1 MKSLAPPREAI
12 APVVALAL
20 AEDIGA
26 GDLTSQS
33 VVPAYARFRAA
44 LTAREPLTLAGLPV
58 VHEVYRQLGDPEAVD
73 DATPEGARLR
83 PGDIVGMIDTNA
95 RLALTGE
102 RTALNFLQRLSGIA
116 TLTRTFV
123 DEVAG
128 TGACILDTRKTVPGL
143 RALDKYAVAM
153 GGGVNH
159 RFGLFDAVL
168 IKDNHIAAAGGV
180 SAALRAAQAA
190 HRNGVRVQIEV
201 DTLDQLNEALDSGAE
216 FVLLDNMTPAQ
227 VRTAVNRAAG
237 SARLEVSGLVN
248 LENVRAYAETGVDDI
263 SVGSLTH
270 SARAVDIGL
279 DATEL
284 SHPSTE
290 SVG

>member
-1 MKSLAPPREAI
+1 MNAPAPPQEAI
-12 APVVALAL
+12 ARIVALAL
-20 AEDIGA
+20 AEDIGS
-26 GDLTSQS
+26 GDLTSQA
-33 VVPAYARFRAA
+33 VVPEHVRFGAA

-58 VHEVYRQLGDPEAVD
+58 VHEVYRQLGDPEALD
-73 DATPEGARLR
+73 DAAREGVKLQ
-83 PGDIVGMIDTNA
+83 PGDVAGHIETNA

-128 TGACILDTRKTVPGL
+128 TGASILDTRKTVPGL

-159 RFGLFDAVL
+159 RFGLFDAIL

-180 SAALRAAQAA
+180 AAALRAAHAA
-190 HRNGVRVQIEV
+190 NLDGVRVQIEV
-201 DTLDQLNEALDSGAE
+201 DTLDQLDEALAAGVE
-216 FVLLDNMTPAQ
+216 FILLDNMTPAQ
-227 VRTAVNRAAG
+227 VQLAVNRAAG
-237 SARLEVSGLVN
+237 GARLEVSGLVN
-248 LENVRAYAETGVDDI
+248 LGNVRAYAETGIDDI

-284 SHPSTE
+284 S
-290 SVG
+290 

>member
-1 MKSLAPPREAI
+1 MNSPAPPQRAI
-12 APVVALAL
+12 AAAVTIAL
-20 AEDIGA
+20 AEDLGS

-33 VVPAYARFRAA
+33 VVPEQSRFQAA

-58 VHEVYRQLGDPEAVD
+58 VHEVYRQLGDPEALD
-73 DATPEGARLR
+73 DAACEGAQLQL
-83 PGDIVGMIDTNA
+83 GDVAGFIETNA

-123 DEVAG
+123 DEIEG

-143 RALDKYAVAM
+143 RALDKYAVAL

-180 SAALRAAQAA
+180 AAALRAAYAA
-190 HRNGVRVQIEV
+190 NLDGVRVQIEV
-201 DTLDQLNEALDSGAE
+201 DTLDQLDEALAAGAE
-216 FVLLDNMTPAQ
+216 FILLDNMTPAQ
-227 VRTAVNRAAG
+227 VQTAVDRSAG
-237 SARLEVSGLVN
+237 SVRLEVSGLVN
-248 LENVRAYAETGVDDI
+248 LGNVRAYAETGVDDI

-270 SARAVDIGL
+270 SARAVDNGL

-284 SHPSTE
+284 S
-290 SVG
+290 

>member
-1 MKSLAPPREAI
+1 MKSPALPHEAI
-12 APVVALAL
+12 ARAVARAL
-20 AEDIGA
+20 DEDIGS

-33 VVPAYARFRAA
+33 VVPPHARFRAA

-58 VHEVYRQLGDPEAVD
+58 VHEVYRQLGDPEALD
-73 DATPEGARLR
+73 DAVHEGARLQ
-83 PGDIVGMIDTNA
+83 PGEVAGFIECNA

-116 TLTRTFV
+116 TRTRTFV
-123 DEVAG
+123 DAVAG

-180 SAALRAAQAA
+180 AAALRGARAG
-190 HRNGVRVQIEV
+190 NPCGVRIQIEV
-201 DTLDQLNEALDSGAE
+201 DTLVQLDEALAAGAD
-216 FVLLDNMTPAQ
+216 FILLDNMTPAE
-227 VRTAVNRAAG
+227 VTTAANRAAG
-237 SARLEVSGLVN
+237 RARLEVSGLVN
-248 LENVRAYAETGVDDI
+248 LGNVRAYAETGVDDI

-270 SARAVDIGL
+270 SPRAVDIGL

-284 SHPSTE
+284 T
-290 SVG
+290 

>member
-1 MKSLAPPREAI
+1 MKSAAPPQVAI
-12 APVVALAL
+12 ARIVALAL

-33 VVPAYARFRAA
+33 VVPEQSRFQAA

-58 VHEVYRQLGDPEAVD
+58 VHEVYRQLGDPEALD
-73 DATPEGARLR
+73 DAACEGAQLQ
-83 PGDIVGMIDTNA
+83 PGEVAGIIDTNA

-123 DEVAG
+123 DEIEG

-143 RALDKYAVAM
+143 RALDKYAVAL

-180 SAALRAAQAA
+180 AAALRAAHAA
-190 HRNGVRVQIEV
+190 NLDGVRVQIEV
-201 DTLDQLNEALDSGAE
+201 DTLDQLDEALVAGAE
-216 FVLLDNMTPAQ
+216 YILLDNMTPAQ
-227 VRTAVNRAAG
+227 VQLAVNRAAE

-248 LENVRAYAETGVDDI
+248 LGNVRAYADTGVDDI

-284 SHPSTE
+284 S
-290 SVG
+290 

>member
-1 MKSLAPPREAI
+1 MTAASLPHEA
-12 APVVALAL
+12 VTQLVALAL
-20 AEDIGA
+20 AEDVGA
-26 GDLTSQS
+26 GDLTSQA
-33 VVPAYARFRAA
+33 VVPEHARFRAA

-73 DATPEGARLR
+73 DAIQEGARVE
-83 PGDIVGMIDTNA
+83 PGEVLGLVDTNA

-123 DEVAG
+123 DEIAG
-128 TGACILDTRKTVPGL
+128 TGARILDTRKTVPGL
-143 RALDKYAVAM
+143 RALEKYAVAM

-159 RFGLFDAVL
+159 RFGLFDAIL

-180 SAALRAAQAA
+180 TAALHGARKA
-190 HRNGVRVQIEV
+190 HSSGVRIQIEV
-201 DTLDQLNEALDSGAE
+201 DTLDQLDQALAAGAS
-216 FVLLDNMTPAQ
+216 FVLLDNMTPAEVQ
-227 VRTAVNRAAG
+227 TAVDRAAG
-237 SARLEVSGLVN
+237 RVRLEVSGLVN
-248 LENVRAYAETGVDDI
+248 LGNVRAYAETGVDDI

-270 SARAVDIGL
+270 SVRAVDIGL

-284 SHPSTE
+284 S
-290 SVG
+290 

>member
-1 MKSLAPPREAI
+1 MKPATPPQEAI
-12 APVVALAL
+12 VQAVSRAL

-26 GDLTSQS
+26 GDLTSQA
-33 VVPAYARFRAA
+33 VVPERARFRAA
-44 LTAREPLTLAGLPV
+44 LTAREPLTLAGMPV
-58 VHEVYRQLGDPEAVD
+58 VQEVYRQLGDPEALD
-73 DATPEGARLR
+73 DAVLEGAHLRL
-83 PGDIVGMIDTNA
+83 GEIAGNIDTNA

-123 DEVAG
+123 DQVAG

-159 RFGLFDAVL
+159 RFGLFDAIL

-180 SAALRAAQAA
+180 SFALRAAQTAG
-190 HRNGVRVQIEV
+190 RNGVRVQIEV
-201 DTLDQLNEALDSGAE
+201 DTLDQLDEALAAGAE
-216 FVLLDNMTPAQ
+216 FILLDNMTPAQ

-237 SARLEVSGLVN
+237 NARLEVSGLVN
-248 LENVRAYAETGVDDI
+248 LGNVRAYAETGVHDI

-279 DATEL
+279 DASEL
-284 SHPSTE
+284 S
-290 SVG
+290 

>member
-1 MKSLAPPREAI
+1 MTAASLPHEAI
-12 APVVALAL
+12 AQVVALAL
-20 AEDIGA
+20 AEDVGA

-33 VVPAYARFRAA
+33 VVPEQARLRAT
-44 LTAREPLTLAGLPV
+44 LTAREPLTLAGMPI

-73 DATPEGARLR
+73 DAIQEGLQVET
-83 PGDIVGMIDTNA
+83 GEVLGVVETNA

-128 TGACILDTRKTVPGL
+128 TGARILDTRKTTAGL
-143 RALDKYAVAM
+143 RAFEKYAVAM

-159 RFGLFDAVL
+159 RFGLFDAIL
-168 IKDNHIAAAGGV
+168 IKDNHVAAAGGV
-180 SAALRAAQAA
+180 AAALRGAQTA
-190 HRNGVRVQIEV
+190 HPNDLRIQIEV
-201 DTLDQLNEALDSGAE
+201 DTLEQLDDALAADAE

-227 VRTAVNRAAG
+227 VQTAVRRTAGRA
-237 SARLEVSGLVN
+237 RIEVSGGVTLG
-248 LENVRAYAETGVDDI
+248 NVRAYAETGVDDI

-279 DATEL
+279 DAVEH
-284 SHPSTE
+284 S
-290 SVG
+290 

>member
-1 MKSLAPPREAI
+1 MTAASAPHEAI
-12 APVVALAL
+12 AQVVALAL
-20 AEDIGA
+20 AEDVGA

-33 VVPAYARFRAA
+33 VVPEQARLRAT
-44 LTAREPLTLAGLPV
+44 LTAREPLTLAGMPI

-73 DATPEGARLR
+73 DAIQEGLQVET
-83 PGDIVGMIDTNA
+83 GEVLGVVETNA

-123 DEVAG
+123 DEIAG
-128 TGACILDTRKTVPGL
+128 TGARILDTRKTTAGL
-143 RALDKYAVAM
+143 RAFEKYAVAM

-159 RFGLFDAVL
+159 RFGLFDAIL
-168 IKDNHIAAAGGV
+168 IKDNHVAAAGGV
-180 SAALRAAQAA
+180 AAALRGAQTA
-190 HRNGVRVQIEV
+190 HPNDLRIQIEV
-201 DTLDQLNEALDSGAE
+201 DTLEQLDDALAAGAE

-227 VRTAVNRAAG
+227 VQTAVRRTAGRA
-237 SARLEVSGLVN
+237 RIEVSGGVTLGN
-248 LENVRAYAETGVDDI
+248 IRAYAETGVDDI

-279 DATEL
+279 DAIEH
-284 SHPSTE
+284 S
-290 SVG
+290 

>member
-1 MKSLAPPREAI
+1 MNSPEPPHEAI
-12 APVVALAL
+12 ARAVALAL

-26 GDLTSQS
+26 GDLTSLA
-33 VVPAYARFRAA
+33 VVPEHARFCAA

-58 VHEVYRQLGDPEAVD
+58 VHEVYRQLGDPEALD
-73 DATPEGARLR
+73 DAAREGAQLQ
-83 PGDIVGMIDTNA
+83 PGDVAGIIETNA

-116 TLTRTFV
+116 TLTRAFV
-123 DEVAG
+123 DEIAG
-128 TGACILDTRKTVPGL
+128 TGASILDTRKTVPGL
-143 RALDKYAVAM
+143 RALDKYAVAL

-180 SAALRAAQAA
+180 VAALRAARAA
-190 HRNGVRVQIEV
+190 ARNGVRVQIEV
-201 DTLDQLNEALDSGAE
+201 DTLEQLDEALATGAE
-216 FVLLDNMTPAQ
+216 FILLDNMTPTQ
-227 VRTAVNRAAG
+227 VQSAVDRTAG

-248 LENVRAYAETGVDDI
+248 RGNVRAYAETGIDDI
-263 SVGSLTH
+263 SIGSLTH

-284 SHPSTE
+284 S
-290 SVG
+290 

>member
-1 MKSLAPPREAI
+1 MKSAAPPQEAI
-12 APVVALAL
+12 ARIVALAL

-33 VVPAYARFRAA
+33 VVPEQSRFQAA

-58 VHEVYRQLGDPEAVD
+58 VHEVYRQLGDPEALD
-73 DATPEGARLR
+73 DAACEGTQLQ
-83 PGDIVGMIDTNA
+83 PGDVAGFIETNA

-123 DEVAG
+123 DEIEG

-143 RALDKYAVAM
+143 RALDKYAVAL

-159 RFGLFDAVL
+159 RFGLFDALL

-180 SAALRAAQAA
+180 AAALRAAHAA
-190 HRNGVRVQIEV
+190 NLDGVRVQIEV
-201 DTLDQLNEALDSGAE
+201 DTLDQLDEALAAGVE
-216 FVLLDNMTPAQ
+216 FILLDNMTPAQ
-227 VRTAVNRAAG
+227 VQLAVNRAAG
-237 SARLEVSGLVN
+237 GARLEVSGLVN
-248 LENVRAYAETGVDDI
+248 LGNVRAYAETGIDDI

-284 SHPSTE
+284 S
-290 SVG
+290 

>member
-1 MKSLAPPREAI
+1 MTAASLPHEAVT
-12 APVVALAL
+12 PLVALAL
-20 AEDIGA
+20 AEDVGA

-33 VVPAYARFRAA
+33 VVPADSRFRAA
-44 LTAREPLTLAGLPV
+44 LTAREPLTLAGMPAV
-58 VHEVYRQLGDPEAVD
+58 REVYRQLGDPEAID
-73 DATPEGARLR
+73 DAIQEGVQVQ
-83 PGDIVGMIDTNA
+83 PGEVLGLVDTNA

-123 DEVAG
+123 DEIAG
-128 TGACILDTRKTVPGL
+128 TGARILDTRKTVPGL
-143 RALDKYAVAM
+143 RALEKYAVAM

-168 IKDNHIAAAGGV
+168 IKDNHVAAAGGV
-180 SAALRAAQAA
+180 TAALHGALKA
-190 HRNGVRVQIEV
+190 HPSGVRIQIEV
-201 DTLDQLNEALDSGAE
+201 DTLKQLDEALAAGAE

-227 VRTAVNRAAG
+227 VRAAVRRTAGRAQ
-237 SARLEVSGLVN
+237 LEVSGGVALG
-248 LENVRAYAETGVDDI
+248 NVRAYAETGVDDI

-284 SHPSTE
+284 S
-290 SVG
+290 

>member
-1 MKSLAPPREAI
+1 MNSPAPPQRAI
-12 APVVALAL
+12 AAAVTIAL
-20 AEDIGA
+20 AEDLGS

-33 VVPAYARFRAA
+33 VVPEQSRFQAA

-58 VHEVYRQLGDPEAVD
+58 VHEVYRQLGDPEALD
-73 DATPEGARLR
+73 DAACEGAQLQL
-83 PGDIVGMIDTNA
+83 GDVAGFIETNA

-123 DEVAG
+123 DEIEG

-143 RALDKYAVAM
+143 RALDKYAVAL

-180 SAALRAAQAA
+180 AAALRAAYAA
-190 HRNGVRVQIEV
+190 NLDGVRVQIEV
-201 DTLDQLNEALDSGAE
+201 DTLDQLDEALAAGAE
-216 FVLLDNMTPAQ
+216 FILLDNMTPAQ
-227 VRTAVNRAAG
+227 VQTAVDRSAG
-237 SARLEVSGLVN
+237 SVRLEVSGLVN
-248 LENVRAYAETGVDDI
+248 LGNVRAYAETGVDDI

-284 SHPSTE
+284 S
-290 SVG
+290 

>member
-1 MKSLAPPREAI
+1 MKSSAPPHAAI
-12 APVVALAL
+12 ARAVEAAL

-26 GDLTSQS
+26 GDLTSEA
-33 VVPAYARFRAA
+33 VVPAHARFRAA

-58 VHEVYRQLGDPEAVD
+58 VHEVYRQLGDPEALD
-73 DATPEGARLR
+73 DAAREGDQLQ
-83 PGDIVGMIDTNA
+83 PGDVAGFIETNA

-116 TLTRTFV
+116 TLTRAFV
-123 DEVAG
+123 DEIAG
-128 TGACILDTRKTVPGL
+128 TRASILDTRKTVPGL
-143 RALDKYAVAM
+143 RALDKYAVAL

-180 SAALRAAQAA
+180 TAALRAAQAA
-190 HRNGVRVQIEV
+190 ARNGVRVQIEV
-201 DTLDQLNEALDSGAE
+201 DTLDQLDEALAAGAE
-216 FVLLDNMTPAQ
+216 FILLDNMTPIQ
-227 VRTAVNRAAG
+227 VQTAVDRASG

-248 LENVRAYAETGVDDI
+248 LGNVRTYAETGVDDI

-279 DATEL
+279 DAAEL
-284 SHPSTE
+284 S
-290 SVG
+290 

>member
-1 MKSLAPPREAI
+1 MTSPAPPHAAI
-12 APVVALAL
+12 VRAVEFAL
-20 AEDIGA
+20 AEDIGS
-26 GDLTSQS
+26 GDLTSRA
-33 VVPAYARFRAA
+33 VVPEHARFRVA

-58 VHEVYRQLGDPEAVD
+58 VHEVYRQLGDPEALD
-73 DATPEGARLR
+73 DAACEGAQLQ
-83 PGDIVGMIDTNA
+83 PGDVAGIIDTNA

-123 DEVAG
+123 DEIEG

-143 RALDKYAVAM
+143 RALDKYAVAL

-159 RFGLFDAVL
+159 RFGLFDAIL

-180 SAALRAAQAA
+180 TAALRAAQAA
-190 HRNGVRVQIEV
+190 ARNGVRVQIEV
-201 DTLDQLNEALDSGAE
+201 DTLDQLDEALAAGAE
-216 FVLLDNMTPAQ
+216 LILLDNMTPAQ
-227 VRTAVNRAAG
+227 VQTAVDRAAG

-248 LENVRAYAETGVDDI
+248 LGNVRAYAETGVDDI
-263 SVGSLTH
+263 SIGSLTH

-284 SHPSTE
+284 S
-290 SVG
+290 

>member
-1 MKSLAPPREAI
+1 MKFPAPPNEAI
-12 APVVALAL
+12 AQAVSSALS
-20 AEDIGA
+20 EDIGA
-26 GDLTSQS
+26 GDLTSQA
-33 VVPAYARFRAA
+33 VVPAHARFRAA

-73 DATPEGARLR
+73 GAIPEGARLR
-83 PGDIVGMIDTNA
+83 PGDIAGMIDTSA

-143 RALDKYAVAM
+143 RALDKYAVGM

-159 RFGLFDAVL
+159 RFGLFDAIL

-190 HRNGVRVQIEV
+190 NRNGVRIQIEV

-237 SARLEVSGLVN
+237 NARLEVSGLVN

-284 SHPSTE
+284 SRPSTQ
-290 SVG
+290 SVD

>member
-1 MKSLAPPREAI
+1 MKSPAPPRKAI
-12 APVVALAL
+12 VQAVSRAL

-26 GDLTSQS
+26 GDLTSRA
-33 VVPAYARFRAA
+33 VVPERARFRAA
-44 LTAREPLTLAGLPV
+44 LTAREPLTLAGMPV
-58 VHEVYRQLGDPEAVD
+58 VQEVYRQLGDPEAID
-73 DATPEGARLR
+73 DAVLEGAHLR
-83 PGDIVGMIDTNA
+83 PGEIAGNIDTNA

-123 DEVAG
+123 DQVAG
-128 TGACILDTRKTVPGL
+128 TGASILDTRKTVPGL

-159 RFGLFDAVL
+159 RFGLFDAIL

-180 SAALRAAQAA
+180 SSALRAAQAA
-190 HRNGVRVQIEV
+190 GRNGVRVQIEV
-201 DTLDQLNEALDSGAE
+201 DTLDQLDEALAAGAE
-216 FVLLDNMTPAQ
+216 FILLDNMTPAQ
-227 VRTAVNRAAG
+227 VRTAVNRATG
-237 SARLEVSGLVN
+237 NARLEVSGLVN
-248 LENVRAYAETGVDDI
+248 LGNVRAYAETGVHDI

-284 SHPSTE
+284 S
-290 SVG
+290 